1 MSLYATGI
9 VRIITDPQLR
19 AFESGTMVT
28 NFAGGIQEG
37 KDKDGNWINNA
48 IDCEAWGK
56 SAELIVDK
64 LKKGDSI
71 LVTGPIRRQ
80 EWNTRL
86 TPELQQ
92 ACAQY
97 PEVAKLIE
105 KRSKHVL
112 TVNRFEFMPRTSSPA
127 EESVF

>member
-9 VRIITDPQLR
+9 VRIITEPQLR
-19 AFESGTMVT
+19 TFDSGTMVA

-71 LVTGPIRRQ
+71 LVSGNLRRQ
-80 EWNTRL
+80 EWNDKETG
-86 TPELQQ
+86 
-92 ACAQY
+92 A
-97 PEVAKLIE
+97 

-112 TVNRFEFMPRTSSPA
+112 SIARFEFMPRGAAAS
-127 EESVF
+127 EEAVF

>member
-9 VRIITDPQLR
+9 VRIITEPQLR
-19 AFESGTMVT
+19 TFDSGTMVA

-71 LVTGPIRRQ
+71 LVSGNLRRQ
-80 EWNTRL
+80 EWSDKETG
-86 TPELQQ
+86 
-92 ACAQY
+92 A
-97 PEVAKLIE
+97 

-112 TVNRFEFMPRTSSPA
+112 SIQRFEFMPRGAAAS
-127 EESVF
+127 EEAVF

>member
-1 MSLYATGI
+1 MASPHLTNMSLYATGI
-9 VRIITDPQLR
+9 IRLITEPAMRTFD
-19 AFESGTMVT
+19 SGTAVT

-48 IDCEAWGK
+48 IDCEIWGK

-71 LVTGPIRRQ
+71 LVSGNLRRQ
-80 EWNTRL
+80 EWSDKETG
-86 TPELQQ
+86 
-92 ACAQY
+92 A
-97 PEVAKLIE
+97 

-112 TVNRFEFMPRTSSPA
+112 SIARFEFMPRTTGPA
-127 EESVF
+127 EEAVF

>member
-9 VRIITDPQLR
+9 VRIISEPQLR
-19 AFESGTMVT
+19 TFDSGTMVV

-56 SAELIVDK
+56 SAELIADR
-64 LKKGDSI
+64 LKKGDSVF
-71 LVTGPIRRQ
+71 VTGAVRRQ
-80 EWNTRL
+80 EWNDKT
-86 TPELQQ
+86 TGD
-92 ACAQY
+92 
-97 PEVAKLIE
+97 

-112 TVNRFEFMPRTSSPA
+112 SIQRFEFMPRANGGAAT
-127 EESVF
+127 EETVF

>member
-9 VRIITDPQLR
+9 VRLITEPAMRTFD
-19 AFESGTMVT
+19 SGTVVT

-48 IDCEAWGK
+48 IDCEVWGK

-71 LVTGPIRRQ
+71 LITGAIRRQ
-80 EWNTRL
+80 EWSDK
-86 TPELQQ
+86 ESG
-92 ACAQY
+92 A
-97 PEVAKLIE
+97 
-105 KRSKHVL
+105 KRSKHIL
-112 TVNRFEFMPRTSSPA
+112 SIQRFEFMPRAAQA
-127 EESVF
+127 EEVAF

>member
-9 VRIITDPQLR
+9 VRLITEPAMRTFD
-19 AFESGTMVT
+19 SGTMVA

-37 KDKDGNWINNA
+37 KDKNGEWINNA

-64 LKKGDSI
+64 LRKGDSI

-80 EWNTRL
+80 EWNDKETG
-86 TPELQQ
+86 
-92 ACAQY
+92 A
-97 PEVAKLIE
+97 

-112 TVNRFEFMPRTSSPA
+112 TVNRFEFMPRASTTNEEPA
-127 EESVF
+127 F

>member
-9 VRIITDPQLR
+9 IRIITEPQLR
-19 AFESGTMVT
+19 TFDSGTMVA

-71 LVTGPIRRQ
+71 LVSGNLRRQ
-80 EWNTRL
+80 EWNDKETG
-86 TPELQQ
+86 
-92 ACAQY
+92 A
-97 PEVAKLIE
+97 

-112 TVNRFEFMPRTSSPA
+112 SIQRFEFMPRSAAAS
-127 EESVF
+127 EEAVF

>member
-48 IDCEAWGK
+48 IDCEVWGK

-71 LVTGPIRRQ
+71 LASGAVRRQ
-80 EWNTRL
+80 EWNDKETG
-86 TPELQQ
+86 
-92 ACAQY
+92 A
-97 PEVAKLIE
+97 

-112 TVNRFEFMPRTSSPA
+112 SISRFEFMPRTSSPA
-127 EESVF
+127 EVSVF